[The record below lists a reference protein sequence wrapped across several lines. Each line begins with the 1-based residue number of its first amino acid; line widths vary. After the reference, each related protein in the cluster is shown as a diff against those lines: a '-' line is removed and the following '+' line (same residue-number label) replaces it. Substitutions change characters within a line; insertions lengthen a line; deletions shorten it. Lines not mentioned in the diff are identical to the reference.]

1 MLSAYRVLDLSD
13 ERGQLCGQILADLG
27 AEVILVEPPGGSPSR
42 RVGPFRG
49 DVEDVENSLFHWAYN
64 RGKRSVVL
72 DLQTDEGRDRLLELA
87 AGADILVDS
96 ADPGELAGRGF
107 GPQDLSAV
115 NPALVHVSITA
126 FGHDG
131 PKATWAYSDLT
142 LAAASGVASLTG
154 NEDRPP
160 LRTSL
165 PQVFHHAAAD
175 AAGAALVA
183 LYDRQHRSGLGQHID
198 ISAQHS
204 HSVSTQSF
212 LLSGPTNSGH
222 ASRVAGGIRM
232 QGLDTKVQLLW
243 PCGDGQVSVTFLFGA
258 AIAPFTQNLMNW
270 VHEEGFCDEAT
281 RDKDWVEY
289 AVMLYDGREP
299 VAEYERLKQVLHD
312 FFMTKSKAELFTAT
326 FERRVLI
333 APVTTTEDVVASEQ
347 WEARGFWHDVDCGP
361 AGTVRFP
368 GAFARFEKTPI
379 AQLPA
384 AAAVGAHT
392 SEVLAEPRRR
402 PQVPAGVGPTGVVPG
417 GDLPLAGLKVADFM
431 WVFAGPYASRML
443 ADLGATVVRVECMH
457 HLDALRTAGNFQDN
471 KTDPDWAVQ
480 FANVNAG
487 KLGLAL
493 NLGQPGAR
501 QVALDL
507 VRWADVTLESFTPKA
522 MRSWGLD
529 YECLRE
535 VKPDLVMASSCLMG
549 QDGPHATL
557 AGFGTMAAAVSGFFH
572 ITGWPDLRPC
582 GPFMAYT
589 DYVSPRFLFA
599 AVMAALEHRRR
610 TGEGQYIDLSQAEA
624 SMRLLSP
631 AVLDF
636 TVNGRVMERMGNDDA
651 VFAPHGVYR
660 CAGEDQWIAIAVTD
674 DARWRRLVAL
684 VEPAN
689 AELADLS
696 APQRRAQRRQLD
708 DLLGVWAA
716 DQKAADLMQL
726 LQEHG
731 IPAHQV
737 QNTVEAFDDPQLAHR
752 GHFVRVP
759 HDAMGHT
766 WVEGS
771 RFRFSRS
778 RPRVERGSPTIGE
791 HSWQVL
797 TEILGY
803 PEDKV
808 VELAAAELLE

>member
-27 AEVILVEPPGGSPSR
+27 AEVILVEPPGGSSSR
-42 RVGPFRG
+42 RVGPFRD
-49 DVEDVENSLFHWAYN
+49 DVEDPEHSLFHWAYN

-72 DLQTDEGRDRLLELA
+72 DLDAAEGRDRLLELV

-96 ADPGELAGRGF
+96 AEPGELASRGL
-107 GPQDLSAV
+107 GPQDLAAV

-126 FGHDG
+126 FGSDG
-131 PKATWAYSDLT
+131 PKAGWAYSDLT

-183 LYDRQHRSGLGQHID
+183 LHDRQHRSGLGQHVD

-222 ASRVAGGIRM
+222 ASRVAGGIRL
-232 QGLDTKVQLLW
+232 QGLETKVQLLW
-243 PCGDGQVSVTFLFGA
+243 PCQDGQVSVTFLFGA
-258 AIAPFTQNLMNW
+258 AIGPFTQNLMNW

-312 FFMTKSKAELFTAT
+312 FFMTKTKAELFAAT
-326 FERRVLI
+326 FDRRVLI
-333 APVTTTEDVVASEQ
+333 APVTTTADVVGGEQ
-347 WEARGFWHDVDCGP
+347 WQARGFWHEVDCGA

-379 AQLPA
+379 PALPA
-384 AAAVGAHT
+384 AAPLGAHT
-392 SEVLAEPRRR
+392 AEVLAEPPRR
-402 PQVPAGVGPTGVVPG
+402 PQVPDGLGPDGE
-417 GDLPLAGLKVADFM
+417 LPLAGLKVADFM

-471 KTDPDWAVQ
+471 RTDPEWAVQ

-507 VRWADVTLESFTPKA
+507 VEWADITLESFTPRT

-529 YECLRE
+529 YDSLRE
-535 VKPDLVMASSCLMG
+535 VKPDLIMASSCLMG
-549 QDGPHATL
+549 QDGPHSTL

-572 ITGWPDLRPC
+572 ITGWPDLPPC

-589 DYVSPRFLFA
+589 DYVSPRFLF
-599 AVMAALEHRRR
+599 VSVLAALEHRRR

-624 SMRLLSP
+624 SMRLLTP
-631 AVLDF
+631 AVLDY
-636 TVNGRVMERMGNDDA
+636 TVNGRVMERTGNDDA
-651 VFAPHGVYR
+651 VFAPHGVYP
-660 CAGEDQWIAIAVTD
+660 CAGDDQWIAIAVTD
-674 DARWRRLVAL
+674 DSQWRHLVAL
-684 VEPAN
+684 VDPGN
-689 AELADLS
+689 GELEGL
-696 APQRRAQRRQLD
+696 PGPERRAQRRHLD
-708 DLLGVWAA
+708 ELLARWTA
-716 DQKAADLMQL
+716 DQKAADLMHL
-726 LQEHG
+726 LQEHR

-737 QNTVEAFDDPQLAHR
+737 QNTVEAFEDPQLAHR
-752 GHFVRVP
+752 DHFVRVP

-778 RPRVERGSPTIGE
+778 RPKVDRGSPTIGE

-803 PEDKV
+803 DEDKV